1 MANKNARRAI
11 ALSLNSERLA
21 KNVLND
27 GSKALGFVPTGFT
40 NQETQ
45 KDFAEELGDL
55 NPSEPEKA
63 KELWQTAKK
72 N

>member
-1 MANKNARRAI
+1 MMAQ
-11 ALSLNSERLA
+11 
-21 KNVLND
+21 
-27 GSKALGFVPTGFT
+27 KALGFVPTGFT

-72 N
+72 LGIEKRS

>member
-1 MANKNARRAI
+1 MMAQKH
-11 ALSLNSERLA
+11 LA
-21 KNVLND
+21 
-27 GSKALGFVPTGFT
+27 SPTGFT